1 MFREFLNGRRKI
13 RKYKKL
19 WKNQKNKAKR
29 YRRLCAKL
37 RKQLETK
44 KK

>member
-1 MFREFLNGRRKI
+1 MFKDFISGRRKI
-13 RKYKKL
+13 AKYKRL

-37 RKQLETK
+37 RRELNK
-44 KK
+44 